1 MSIGS
6 AVKAFSTRCNGIL
19 QRSPVRSV
27 IVGLCILML
36 LAGCGRRAP
45 AAPAAT
51 AALPTVTPTEAI
63 TAALTP
69 RPTPRGDQ
77 PVVFTSPRHG
87 YTVTLPCCWVGMPA
101 PGLVVEEVMA
111 EMRQTPESET
121 GAVAE
126 LPDET
131 LAEALELIAILPN
144 SGTGGAPEAQL
155 TVSVLAGHGLT
166 LDTYLAAT
174 SAELN
179 AMTNTEVQ
187 SAYLDDSLRPD
198 HLPVAVI
205 EYRTQAARPI
215 AGLQIAFY
223 LQDAGHLVVLTFTTT
238 EASYAALADDFAD
251 IARSVTLTGAPAVPS
266 SS

>member
-1 MSIGS
+1 MSIGC

-19 QRSPVRSV
+19 PRGPVRSV
-27 IVGLCILML
+27 IVGLCILTL

-45 AAPAAT
+45 AAPQAT
-51 AALPTVTPTEAI
+51 AARPTATSTGIP
-63 TAALTP
+63 TAA
-69 RPTPRGDQ
+69 PTPLPAARGDE
-77 PVVFTSPRHG
+77 PTVFTSPRHG

-101 PGLVVEEVMA
+101 PGLVVEEVLA
-111 EMRQTPESET
+111 EMRQTPRSET

-174 SAELN
+174 AAELD
-179 AMTNTEVQ
+179 AMANTEVQ
-187 SAYLDDSLRPD
+187 SARLDDSLRPD
-198 HLPVAVI
+198 HLPVAMI
-205 EYRTQAARPI
+205 EYRTRAARPI

-223 LQDAGHLVVLTFTTT
+223 LQDADHLVVLTFTTT

-251 IARSVTLTGAPAVPS
+251 IARSVTLSGAPAAS
-266 SS
+266 L